1 MGGKKCKTE
10 EERLARKRESARKY
24 YHANKDT
31 LVKDEQYREHKRQAS
46 LKYYYKNQQKCIDYA
61 CSWQSENKDRVKLI
75 NKKAYYK
82 RKYGKDII
90 FIKKKS
96 IQEPKSIL
104 PIIESPGIDS

>member
-31 LVKDEQYREHKRQAS
+31 LVKDEKYREQKRQAS

-61 CSWQSENKDRVKLI
+61 CSWQSENQEKVKLI
-75 NKKAYYK
+75 NKKAYHK
-82 RKYGKDII
+82 RKYGKDIL

-96 IQEPKSIL
+96 IQKPQPIL

>member
-1 MGGKKCKTE
+1 MGGPLCKNE
-10 EERLARKRESARKY
+10 EERLARKRASARKY

-31 LVKDEQYREHKRQAS
+31 LVKDEKYREQKRQAS